1 MYGALTAPNIETPA
15 VALSPSTDMVA
26 MDNDTQGNSLAPMS
40 PMDSLKAIFEEMR
53 DGINTLVELAYTG
66 AKVDAAD
73 DKDDAIA
80 GADADADS
88 DLTDTT
94 DSQGND
100 KGFNFPSIPKPGP
113 KLGLALLLGGFA
125 TLMAFGD
132 KLVPIIAPVLK
143 FIKEDVLPTAIDL
156 ATKAF
161 EGIKTVF
168 HVSVRQ
174 CVAIYSR

>member
-80 GADADADS
+80 GADADANG

-100 KGFNFPSIPKPGP
+100 KGFNFPS
-113 KLGLALLLGGFA
+113 
-125 TLMAFGD
+125 T
-132 KLVPIIAPVLK
+132 
-143 FIKEDVLPTAIDL
+143 
-156 ATKAF
+156 
-161 EGIKTVF
+161 
-168 HVSVRQ
+168 
-174 CVAIYSR
+174 CV